1 MTAFIFRLTLRQLV
15 GRKSTLLL
23 VGLGLIPLLVAVV
36 FRLSEPDID
45 PDRWAAR
52 VLYVGLIV
60 TAILPLTVLLL
71 GTSVLGDELED
82 GTAVYLLTKPMP
94 RWQILL
100 PKLMAAWVVSSLL
113 VLASAIPSG
122 AIALQGQGD
131 SSLVLGFSVA
141 ILAGA
146 FAYTAAFVLLSI
158 VTTRALIA
166 GLVYVFLWEGAIT
179 GIFEGTR
186 FLSIRHYTIGF
197 ADWIAGAPTQ
207 ILDAYVGGLT
217 AAFLLAV
224 VSVAGVI
231 FANRRL
237 EQAEVRE
244 SS

>member
-207 ILDAYVGGLT
+207 TLDAYVGGLT